1 MVTVTSGGDASS
13 SQDSEDILKCA
24 VADADLDTFMSG
36 DEAGDT
42 AQLQEPHAI
51 DDETTDTDREPAP
64 YSSDA
69 EPQNTVKPPQQ
80 NTESETEVSGD
91 VTMEETTEDEER
103 EQQNVEA
110 LSAEEKDATEEGGNL
125 QQEADAR
132 SQDATESEVA
142 SQDETEAEGEAAS
155 QEATETEGE
164 VASQEEGESQVEAD
178 DEDSFVQQH
187 SDDDDDDGM
196 LPAGCIRGEPV
207 NIPAARSGVSL
218 ALKICKNVIYTVN
231 ALDSR

>member
-1 MVTVTSGGDASS
+1 M
-13 SQDSEDILKCA
+13 KRA

-36 DEAGDT
+36 DEPGERA
-42 AQLQEPHAI
+42 LPQEPHSI

-103 EQQNVEA
+103 EQQSVEA

-132 SQDATESEVA
+132 SQDATETEVA
-142 SQDETEAEGEAAS
+142 SQNETEAEGEAASQDATETEADVAS

-207 NIPAARSGVSL
+207 NIPGARSGVSL
-218 ALKICKNVIYTVN
+218 ALKICKNVINTVN